1 MSDWDAELKKID
13 RQLESM
19 SDSALIP
26 APDKG
31 APAAAKVQVAAERA
45 ATRTWGAFLRLALAT
60 ALGVGILFWPY
71 SHRCGVAAAAYIAAI
86 AVVAAGGLWSSVW
99 TWRHRTARAHVL
111 SLLLVVW
118 GVVLG
123 AIELLPRVGYA
134 KADPLRPTGR
144 TSAAPPPTQPPASQ
158 PATGQPAAQPTA
170 AQPTAAQPT
179 AAQPAPAQPATG
191 TAAP

>member
-1 MSDWDAELKKID
+1 VSDWDAELKKID

-26 APDKG
+26 SPPKTAPVG
-31 APAAAKVQVAAERA
+31 ARAEVAADRA

-71 SHRCGVAAAAYIAAI
+71 PKQCGPELAGYLVAGT
-86 AVVAAGGLWSSVW
+86 AVTAGGLWSALW

-118 GVVLG
+118 GLLLG
-123 AIELLPRVGYA
+123 ALEVLPRIGYA
-134 KADPLRPTGR
+134 RPDPARPYGW
-144 TSAAPPPTQPPASQ
+144 SCQAS
-158 PATGQPAAQPTA
+158 
-170 AQPTAAQPT
+170 
-179 AAQPAPAQPATG
+179 PAPGPG
-191 TAAP
+191 ILRSDR

>member
-13 RQLESM
+13 RQLEAM

-26 APDKG
+26 APAKG
-31 APAAAKVQVAAERA
+31 APPAAKAQVAAERA

-71 SHRCGVAAAAYIAAI
+71 SHRCGFGAAAYVAAI
-86 AVVAAGGLWSSVW
+86 TVVAAGGLWSSVW

-134 KADPLRPTGR
+134 KPDPLRPTGW
-144 TSAAPPPTQPPASQ
+144 TCTATAPAPSSSPQPGAQSATPTTPQ
-158 PATGQPAAQPTA
+158 PANPQPVS
-170 AQPTAAQPT
+170 
-179 AAQPAPAQPATG
+179 G
-191 TAAP
+191 TTTH

>member
-26 APDKG
+26 APAKG
-31 APAAAKVQVAAERA
+31 APPAAKAQVAAERA
-45 ATRTWGAFLRLALAT
+45 TTRTWGAFLRLALAT

-71 SHRCGVAAAAYIAAI
+71 SHRCGVGAATYIAAI
-86 AVVAAGGLWSSVW
+86 TVVAAGGLWSSVW

-134 KADPLRPTGR
+134 KPDPLRPTGW
-144 TSAAPPPTQPPASQ
+144 TCAAPAPASPGAAQPTATQPAP
-158 PATGQPAAQPTA
+158 TQPAAQPTA
-170 AQPTAAQPT
+170 AQPATV
-179 AAQPAPAQPATG
+179 QPATG
-191 TAAP
+191 TSAH

>member
-26 APDKG
+26 AAAKQAP
-31 APAAAKVQVAAERA
+31 PAAKAQVAAERA

-71 SHRCGVAAAAYIAAI
+71 SHRCGLGAAAYIAAI
-86 AVVAAGGLWSSVW
+86 TAVAAGGLWSSVW

-134 KADPLRPTGR
+134 KADPLRPTGW
-144 TSAAPPPTQPPASQ
+144 TCAAPAPAAPSPTAQPTTTQ
-158 PATGQPAAQPTA
+158 PAT
-170 AQPTAAQPT
+170 
-179 AAQPAPAQPATG
+179 
-191 TAAP
+191 AAPSP

>member
-26 APDKG
+26 A
-31 APAAAKVQVAAERA
+31 APKNAPPAVRAEVAAERA
-45 ATRTWGAFLRLALAT
+45 TTRTWGAFLRLALAT

-71 SHRCGVAAAAYIAAI
+71 PKQCGVELGGYLVA
-86 AVVAAGGLWSSVW
+86 VAAVAVGGLWSSVW

-118 GVVLG
+118 GLLLG
-123 AIELLPRVGYA
+123 AMEVLPRVGYA
-134 KADPLRPTGR
+134 KADTTRPLGW
-144 TSAAPPPTQPPASQ
+144 SCAA
-158 PATGQPAAQPTA
+158 
-170 AQPTAAQPT
+170 
-179 AAQPAPAQPATG
+179 
-191 TAAP
+191 TAAPTNILRVPR

>member
-26 APDKG
+26 SPPANAP
-31 APAAAKVQVAAERA
+31 PAARAEIAAERVG
-45 ATRTWGAFLRLALAT
+45 TRTWGAFLRLALAT

-71 SHRCGVAAAAYIAAI
+71 PKQCGAELAGYLAAVS
-86 AVVAAGGLWSSVW
+86 AVTTGGLWSAVW

-118 GVVLG
+118 GLLLG
-123 AIELLPRVGYA
+123 AMEVLPRVGYA
-134 KADPLRPTGR
+134 RADATRPVGWSCRAPGPGGVNILRTG
-144 TSAAPPPTQPPASQ
+144 
-158 PATGQPAAQPTA
+158 G
-170 AQPTAAQPT
+170 
-179 AAQPAPAQPATG
+179 
-191 TAAP
+191 

>member
-26 APDKG
+26 APAKG
-31 APAAAKVQVAAERA
+31 APPAAKTQVAAERA

-71 SHRCGVAAAAYIAAI
+71 SHRCGFGAAAYIAAI
-86 AVVAAGGLWSSVW
+86 TAVAAGGLWSSVW

-123 AIELLPRVGYA
+123 AIELLPRTGYA
-134 KADPLRPTGR
+134 KPDPARPTGW
-144 TSAAPPPTQPPASQ
+144 TCAAPAPQSTQQ
-158 PATGQPAAQPTA
+158 P
-170 AQPTAAQPT
+170 
-179 AAQPAPAQPATG
+179 AAQPAPAQPAQPAPG
-191 TAAP
+191 TTAR

>member
-26 APDKG
+26 SPPVS
-31 APAAAKVQVAAERA
+31 APAGVRAAVATERA
-45 ATRTWGAFLRLALAT
+45 GTRTWGAFLRLALAT

-71 SHRCGVAAAAYIAAI
+71 PKQCGVELAGYLT
-86 AVVAAGGLWSSVW
+86 AVSAVTIGGLWSGVW

-118 GVVLG
+118 GLLLG
-123 AIELLPRVGYA
+123 AMEVLPRVGYA
-134 KADPLRPTGR
+134 RPDAARPLGWSCRAPGTGGANILR
-144 TSAAPPPTQPPASQ
+144 T
-158 PATGQPAAQPTA
+158 G
-170 AQPTAAQPT
+170 
-179 AAQPAPAQPATG
+179 G
-191 TAAP
+191 